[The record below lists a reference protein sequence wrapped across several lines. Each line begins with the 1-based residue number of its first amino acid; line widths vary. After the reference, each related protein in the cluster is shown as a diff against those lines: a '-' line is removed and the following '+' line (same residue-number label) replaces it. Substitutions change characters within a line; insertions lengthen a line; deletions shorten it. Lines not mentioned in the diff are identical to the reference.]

1 MRIPRRNDVVF
12 FTVVLL
18 TGITVYGVDAECD
31 ESLING
37 FDKEMMIRIGK
48 QKFQCKDTDKAL
60 RITTGPI
67 SNAKELTC
75 LRNWLADGHS
85 IGIPGTQQIT
95 VTGCFE
101 TECDENNTT
110 KGEGVLFN
118 KGPPVTLN
126 CSDNKFIVCEF
137 INVELIIERS
147 VILPACHPGAIWL
160 SKGVDR
166 DKNDIKCRNPN
177 FELKEKMSKPRYASK
192 LMCDKNSGWTN
203 EKGELLRGAETQF
216 IVKCVR
222 RTCYED
228 LLNISDSAHFAPRE
242 PNDKNYVSS
251 IFCRKED
258 QVL

>member
-126 CSDNKFIVCEF
+126 CSDNKFIVLNGMAYDKLMCNKTWVDERGETIHEANAKFEVRCEAK
-137 INVELIIERS
+137 
-147 VILPACHPGAIWL
+147 ACHPGAIWL

-177 FELKEKMSKPRYASK
+177 FELK
-192 LMCDKNSGWTN
+192 
-203 EKGELLRGAETQF
+203 F
-216 IVKCVR
+216 
-222 RTCYED
+222 D
-228 LLNISDSAHFAPRE
+228 LL
-242 PNDKNYVSS
+242 
-251 IFCRKED
+251 
-258 QVL
+258 